1 MHIVIQF
8 TTADFKISFLD
19 RTEVGA
25 GIQYIENNEVNTD
38 DEWRFTRKFKVN
50 LFFIN
55 LCYTKYYQHE

>member
-38 DEWRFTRKFKVN
+38 DEWRFTRKFKLN

>member
-19 RTEVGA
+19 RTEVGV
-25 GIQYIENNEVNTD
+25 GIQYIENNEVTTE
-38 DEWRFTRKFKVN
+38 DEWRFTRKFRLN